1 MLLRFVSIFLACT
14 LLGWG
19 QNVTATITGT
29 VRDGSGAVLPN
40 AVIKANNTGTQ
51 AQFEASASSDGAYVL
66 RNLPVGVYK
75 MRVEVKGFQPWE
87 LRDLRLQVNETARVD
102 ASMSVAGTTESV
114 TVSSSVVNV
123 DTTSVTLK
131 TVVDQKRIEELPLN
145 GRNATQLM
153 RLVAGVVV
161 DQRADVTSG
170 TTYPGTTPVS
180 VNGGRANATN
190 YVLDGA
196 QNNDPYSNA
205 PNPFPNPDALQEF
218 SVQTNNFSAEFGRQS
233 GGLVNA
239 VTKSG
244 TNSFHGSAFE
254 FVRNQAFNATG
265 FFGPADPATGRRR
278 QDGLKRNQFG
288 GTIGGP
294 VVLPK
299 IYNGKDKTFFFA
311 SYQATLL
318 RVIPAEVQ
326 RIVPTTL
333 QRSGN
338 FSQITRGLRDPLA
351 NAPFPGNVIPAN
363 RINPVSRFIVDSAL
377 PDGGASGRISTIV
390 SSPNNDHQLM
400 LRGDHQFGNAN
411 RLSVRYYKSW
421 SESTAFL
428 NPKNVLEQTSGGQW
442 FNNSIS
448 ITDTH
453 TISPTL
459 VNQALFSINRTDG
472 KFVPPQP
479 EKSLASLGL
488 KYYNDP
494 IIKWDI
500 DIAGYFRINTGDTNA
515 FPRTEYQYL
524 DTLRWTKGKHNLTFG
539 GEYGRGSND
548 IINNFR
554 ANGQWSFNG
563 AAPFTTDGLADFM
576 LGSFNSLT
584 QGIGEYKGTRFQR
597 MGLFVQDSWKVTKR
611 LTLDVGA
618 RWEPFFPFTDTLDK
632 VAVWRPNEQSTRYR
646 NAPKGVIYAGDPN
659 VSRGTVPT
667 TWGNLGPR
675 VGFAWDVFGNGKTAV
690 RGAYGVFFDS
700 FNSIATNSQAN
711 QAPFGTVVTV
721 FGSNANSF
729 TDPWAGTTNPFPA
742 PQNPPAT
749 AAFPAF
755 TSQFLNAADFRNPY
769 IQSWNLTLEREI
781 WGGFVT
787 RASYA
792 ASKGT
797 KLMVLREL
805 NAAVFAPGA
814 TTATTNQRRPYGPAM
829 GSSTIVEPVGNSTY
843 HAFQLTAER
852 RFSKGF
858 TILANYQ
865 FSKSIDD
872 TSANKG
878 TGQVRTNPN
887 NQAFDK
893 ALSDFNRPNVFN
905 FSGLWELPI
914 RFQNKTANFLIGGWN
929 LNTILN
935 LTSGQPFSVAS
946 GVDNARTGTGG
957 QRVDY
962 SGNAVIGGDR
972 SRNDVVNEYLRRSVF
987 SPNALGTFGTIGR
1000 NTYYGP
1006 GLANVDFGLAKNFRA
1021 NDRLTTTFRFEA
1033 FNALN
1038 RVNLGNPVNAQ
1049 NNGNFMRITG
1059 TNPPRVLQLALR
1071 LVF

>member
-1 MLLRFVSIFLACT
+1 MLTRVLVLS
-14 LLGWG
+14 LLCAAFAVA
-19 QNVTATITGT
+19 QNVTASITGT
-29 VRDGSGAVLPN
+29 VKDATGAVIPN
-40 AVIKANNTGTQ
+40 ATVKATNTGTKT
-51 AQFEASASSDGAYVL
+51 QFEGTADAEGGYIL
-66 RNLPVGVYK
+66 RNLPVGVYTL
-75 MRVEVKGFQPWE
+75 RVEAKGFQAFE
-87 LRDLRLQVNETARVD
+87 VRDLRLQVNETARVD
-102 ASMSVAGTTESV
+102 ASMNVGGTAESV
-114 TVSSSVVNV
+114 TVSSNIVNV
-123 DTTSVTLK
+123 DTTSATLK
-131 TVVDQKRIEELPLN
+131 TVVDQRRIEQLPLN

-244 TNSFHGSAFE
+244 TNQFHGSAFE
-254 FVRNQAFNATG
+254 FLRNQAFNATG

-294 VVLPK
+294 V
-299 IYNGKDKTFFFA
+299 IKDKTFFFA

-318 RVIPAEVQ
+318 RQIPAEVQ

-338 FSQITRGLRDPLA
+338 FSQLTRALRDPLA
-351 NAPFPGNVIPAN
+351 NAPFAGNIIPVS
-363 RINPVSRFIVDSAL
+363 RINPVSRTIIDTSL

-390 SSPNNDHQLM
+390 ASPNNDHQVM
-400 LRGDHQFGNAN
+400 ARGDHQISQNN
-411 RLSVRYYKSW
+411 RISVRYYKSW
-421 SESTAFL
+421 SESAAFL
-428 NPKNVLEQTSGGQW
+428 NPRNVLEQTSGGQW
-442 FNNSIS
+442 YNNSIS
-448 ITDTH
+448 FTDTH
-453 TISPTL
+453 TFTPTL

-515 FPRTEYQYL
+515 FPRREYQYL
-524 DTLRWTKGKHNLTFG
+524 DTLRWTKGRHNLTFG
-539 GEYGRGSND
+539 GEYGQGGND

-563 AAPFTTDGLADFM
+563 AAPFTSDGLADFM

-584 QGIGEYKGTRFQR
+584 QGIGEYKETRFKR
-597 MGLFVQDSWKVTKR
+597 IGLFVQDSFKVNKR
-611 LTLDVGA
+611 LTVDLGA

-632 VAVWRPNEQSTRYR
+632 LAAWRPAEQSTRYR
-646 NAPKGVIYAGDPN
+646 NAPKGVIYGGDPN
-659 VSRGTVPT
+659 VPRGVVPT
-667 TWGNLGPR
+667 TWGNIGPR
-675 VGFAWDVFGNGKTAV
+675 VGFAWDVFGDGKTAL
-690 RGAYGVFFDS
+690 RGAYGIFFDS
-700 FNSIATNSQAN
+700 FNAIATNSQAN

-742 PQNPPAT
+742 PLNPPST
-749 AAFPAF
+749 AVFPQF
-755 TSQFLNAADFRNPY
+755 STHFLNSADFRNPY

-787 RASYA
+787 RAAYA

-797 KLMVLREL
+797 KLMTLREL
-805 NAAVFAPGA
+805 NAAVFTPGA
-814 TTATTNQRRPYGPAM
+814 TTATTNQRRPLGPAL
-829 GSSTIVEPVGNSTY
+829 GATTIVEPVGNSTY
-843 HAFQLTAER
+843 HAFQWTAER
-852 RFSKGF
+852 RYRQGF

-887 NQAFDK
+887 NQAYDK
-893 ALSDFNRPNVFN
+893 ALSDFNRPHVFN
-905 FSGLWELPI
+905 FSGLWELPVK
-914 RFQNKTANFLIGGWN
+914 FQNRAANFALGGWN
-929 LNTILN
+929 LNAIMN
-935 LTSGQPFSVAS
+935 LTSGQPFSVVS

-962 SGNAVIGGDR
+962 NGNAIIDGNR
-972 SRNDVVNEYLRRSVF
+972 SRNDLVTEYLRRSVF
-987 SPNALGTFGTIGR
+987 QPNAIGTFGTIGR

-1006 GLANVDFGLAKNFRA
+1006 GLANVDFGLAKDFRA
-1021 NDRLTTTFRFEA
+1021 NERFVTTFRFEA

-1059 TNPPRVLQLALR
+1059 ANPPRVLQLALR
-1071 LVF
+1071 MVF

>member
-1 MLLRFVSIFLACT
+1 MFGRLLLLSISLSSAVLA
-14 LLGWG
+14 
-19 QNVTATITGT
+19 QNVTASITGT
-29 VRDGSGAVLPN
+29 VKDATGAVVPN
-40 AVIKANNTGTQ
+40 ATVRATNTGTQ
-51 AQFEASASSDGAYVL
+51 TQFDGVSDGTGTYLL
-66 RNLPVGVYK
+66 RNLPVGVYTV
-75 MRVEVKGFQPWE
+75 RIESKGFQGWE
-87 LRDLRLQVNETARVD
+87 SRDVRLQVNEIARID
-102 ASMSVAGTTESV
+102 ASLNVGATTETV
-114 TVSSSVVNV
+114 TVSSNVINV
-123 DTTSVTLK
+123 DTTSATLK
-131 TVVDQKRIEELPLN
+131 TVVDQRRIEQLPLN

-153 RLVAGVVV
+153 RLVAGVVA
-161 DQRADVTSG
+161 DPRADVTSG

-244 TNSFHGSAFE
+244 TNELHGSLFE

-333 QRSGN
+333 QRAGN
-338 FSQITRGLRDPLA
+338 FSQLTRALRDPLA
-351 NAPFPGNVIPAN
+351 NAPFPGNVIPGN
-363 RINPVSRFIVDSAL
+363 RIHPVSRTLVDTAL

-390 SSPNNDHQLM
+390 ASPNNDHQLM
-400 LRGDHQFGNAN
+400 LRGDHQFSQSN
-411 RLSVRYYKSW
+411 RMSGRYYKSW
-421 SESTAFL
+421 SESAAFL
-428 NPKNVLEQTSGGQW
+428 NPRNVLEQTSGGQW
-442 FNNSIS
+442 YNESIVL
-448 ITDTH
+448 TNTH
-453 TISPTL
+453 TFTPTL
-459 VNQALFSINRTDG
+459 VNQALFSVNSTDG

-479 EKSLASLGL
+479 DKSLASLGL
-488 KYYNDP
+488 RYYNDP

-500 DIAGYFRINTGDTNA
+500 DIAGYFRINTGDTNS
-515 FPRTEYQYL
+515 FPRREFQYL
-524 DTLRWTKGKHNLTFG
+524 DTVRWTKGKHSLTFG
-539 GEYGRGSND
+539 GEYGRGRND

-563 AAPFTTDGLADFM
+563 AAPFTTDSLADFM
-576 LGSFNSLT
+576 IGSFNSLT
-584 QGIGEYKGTRFQR
+584 QGIGEYKETRFQR
-597 MGLFVQDSWKVTKR
+597 LGLFVQDSWKVSRR
-611 LTLDVGA
+611 LTVDVGA

-632 VAVWRPNEQSTRYR
+632 IAVWRPSERSRRYV
-646 NAPKGVIYAGDPN
+646 NAPAGVIYAGDPN
-659 VSRGTVPT
+659 VPKGTTPT
-667 TWGNLGPR
+667 AWGNLGPR
-675 VGFAWDVFGNGKTAV
+675 MGFAWDVFGDGKTAV
-690 RGAYGVFFDS
+690 RGAYGIFFDS

-721 FGSNANSF
+721 FGSNSNSF

-742 PQNPPAT
+742 PKNPPST
-749 AAFPAF
+749 AVFPQF
-755 TSQFLNAADFRNPY
+755 TTQFLNAADFRNPY
-769 IQSWNLTLEREI
+769 IQSWNLTIEREM
-781 WGGFVT
+781 WGGFVS
-787 RASYA
+787 RAAYA

-797 KLMVLREL
+797 RLMTLREL
-805 NAAVFAPGA
+805 NAAVFTPGA
-814 TTATTNQRRPYGPAM
+814 TTATTNQRRPFGPAM
-829 GSSTIVEPVGNSTY
+829 GSSTIVEAVGNSTF
-843 HAFQLTAER
+843 HSFQWTVER
-852 RFSKGF
+852 RFRDGF

-893 ALSDFNRPNVFN
+893 GLSDFNRPQVFN

-914 RFQNKTANFLIGGWN
+914 KFKSRAANFAIGGWN
-929 LNTILN
+929 LNAIVN
-935 LTSGQPFSVAS
+935 LSSGQPITVTS

-962 SGNAVIGGDR
+962 NGNPFFSGDR
-972 SRNDVVNEYLRRSVF
+972 SRNEIVTEYLRRSVF
-987 SPNALGTFGTIGR
+987 TPNALGTFGTIGR

-1006 GLANVDFGLAKNFRA
+1006 GLANVDFGLAKDFRA
-1021 NDRLTTTFRFEA
+1021 NERLVTTFRFET

-1038 RVNLGNPVNAQ
+1038 RVNFGNPTTAQ

-1059 TNPPRVLQLALR
+1059 TSSPRILQLALR

>member
-1 MLLRFVSIFLACT
+1 MIPPMLTRVIASFLACVS
-14 LLGWG
+14 LASA
-19 QNVTATITGT
+19 QNVTASITGSVKDAT
-29 VRDGSGAVLPN
+29 GAVIPN
-40 AVIKANNTGTQ
+40 AAVKATNTGTKT
-51 AQFEASASSDGAYVL
+51 QFDGTADAEGSYLL
-66 RNLPVGVYK
+66 RNLPVGVYTL
-75 MRVEVKGFQPWE
+75 RVEAKGFQSFE
-87 LRDLRLQVNETARVD
+87 VRDLRLQVNETARVD
-102 ASMSVAGTTESV
+102 ASMNVGGTAESV
-114 TVSSSVVNV
+114 TVSSNIINV
-123 DTTSVTLK
+123 DTTSATLK
-131 TVVDQKRIEELPLN
+131 TVIDQRRIEQLPLN

-244 TNSFHGSAFE
+244 TNQLHGSAFE

-288 GTIGGP
+288 GTVGGP
-294 VVLPK
+294 V
-299 IYNGKDKTFFFA
+299 IKDKTFFFA

-318 RVIPAEVQ
+318 RQVPSEVQ

-333 QRSGN
+333 QRAGN
-338 FSQITRGLRDPLA
+338 FSQLTRALRDPLT
-351 NAPFPGNVIPAN
+351 NAPFAGNI
-363 RINPVSRFIVDSAL
+363 IPVSRIHPVSRAIVDSSL
-377 PDGGASGRISTIV
+377 PDGGASGRVSTIV
-390 SSPNNDHQLM
+390 ATPSNDHQFM
-400 LRGDHQFGNAN
+400 ARGDHQISQNN
-411 RLSVRYYKSW
+411 RFSVRYYKSW
-421 SESTAFL
+421 AESPAFL

-448 ITDTH
+448 FTDTH
-453 TISPTL
+453 TLSPTL
-459 VNQALFSINRTDG
+459 VNQALFSVNRTDG

-479 EKSLASLGL
+479 DKSLASLGL

-515 FPRTEYQYL
+515 FPRREYQYL
-524 DTLRWTKGKHNLTFG
+524 DTLRWTKGKHSLTFG
-539 GEYGRGSND
+539 GEYGQGGND

-563 AAPFTTDGLADFM
+563 AAPFTSDGLADFM

-584 QGIGEYKGTRFQR
+584 QGIGEYKETRFKR
-597 MGLFVQDSWKVTKR
+597 IGLFVQDSFKVTKR
-611 LTLDVGA
+611 FTLDVGA

-632 VAVWRPNEQSTRYR
+632 VGVWRPAEQSKRYI
-646 NAPKGVIYAGDPN
+646 NAPKGVIYAGDPG

-667 TWGNLGPR
+667 SWGNIGPR
-675 VGFAWDVFGNGKTAV
+675 LGFAWDVFGDGKTAL

-700 FNSIATNSQAN
+700 FNAIATNSQAN

-721 FGSNANSF
+721 FGSNTNSF
-729 TDPWAGTTNPFPA
+729 SDPWAGTTNPFPA
-742 PQNPPAT
+742 SKTPPSSAVFPQ
-749 AAFPAF
+749 F

-787 RASYA
+787 RGAYA

-797 KLMVLREL
+797 RLMTLREL
-805 NAAVFAPGA
+805 NAAVYAPGV
-814 TTATTNQRRPYGPAM
+814 TTATTNQRRPFAPAM
-829 GSSTIVEPVGNSTY
+829 GMSTLVEAVGNSTY
-843 HAFQLTAER
+843 HAFQWTVER
-852 RFSKGF
+852 RFRQGF

-893 ALSDFNRPNVFN
+893 ALSDYNRPHVFN
-905 FSGLWELPI
+905 FSGLWELPVK
-914 RFQNKTANFLIGGWN
+914 FQKRAVNFALGGWN
-929 LNTILN
+929 LNAIMN
-935 LTSGQPFSVAS
+935 LTSGQPFSVGS
-946 GVDNARTGTGG
+946 GVDNARSGTGG

-962 SGNAVIGGDR
+962 TGNAIIDGNR
-972 SRNDVVNEYLRRSVF
+972 SRNDIVTEYLRKSVF
-987 SPNALGTFGTIGR
+987 RPNALGTFGTIGR

-1006 GLANVDFGLAKNFRA
+1006 GLANVDFGLAKDFRV
-1021 NDRLTTTFRFEA
+1021 NERFTTTFRFEA

-1038 RVNLGNPVNAQ
+1038 RVNLGNPTSAL
-1049 NNGNFMRITG
+1049 NNGNFMRITAA
-1059 TNPPRVLQLALR
+1059 NPPRVLQLALR
-1071 LVF
+1071 MVF

>member
-1 MLLRFVSIFLACT
+1 MGLASA
-14 LLGWG
+14 
-19 QNVTATITGT
+19 QNVTASITGT
-29 VRDGSGAVLPN
+29 VKDATGAVIPN
-40 AVIKANNTGTQ
+40 AAVKATNTGTKT
-51 AQFEASASSDGAYVL
+51 QFDGVADSEGSYLL
-66 RNLPVGVYK
+66 RNLPVGVYTL
-75 MRVEVKGFQPWE
+75 RVDAKGFQPWE
-87 LRDLRLQVNETARVD
+87 ARDLRLQVNETARVD
-102 ASMSVAGTTESV
+102 ANLNVGGTAESV
-114 TVSSSVVNV
+114 TVSSNVINV
-123 DTTSVTLK
+123 DTTSATLK
-131 TVVDQKRIEELPLN
+131 TVVDQRRIEQLPLN

-244 TNSFHGSAFE
+244 TNQFHGSAFE

-288 GTIGGP
+288 GTFGGP
-294 VVLPK
+294 V
-299 IYNGKDKTFFFA
+299 IKDKTFFFA
-311 SYQATLL
+311 SYQGTLL
-318 RVIPAEVQ
+318 RQVPSEVQ

-333 QRSGN
+333 QRAGN
-338 FSQITRGLRDPLA
+338 FSLLGRALRDPLSG
-351 NAPFPGNVIPAN
+351 NPFEGNIIPAS
-363 RINPVSRFIVDSAL
+363 RINPVSRAILDTSL

-390 SSPNNDHQLM
+390 ATPSNDHQFM
-400 LRGDHQFGNAN
+400 ARGDHQFSQNN

-421 SESTAFL
+421 AESPAFL
-428 NPKNVLEQTSGGQW
+428 NLKNVLEQTSGGQW
-442 FNNSIS
+442 YNNSIS
-448 ITDTH
+448 FTDTH
-453 TISPTL
+453 TITPTL

-479 EKSLASLGL
+479 DKSLASLGL
-488 KYYNDP
+488 RYYNDP

-500 DIAGYFRINTGDTNA
+500 DIAGYFRINTGDTNS
-515 FPRTEYQYL
+515 FPRREYQYL
-524 DTLRWTKGKHNLTFG
+524 DTLRWTKGKHSLTFG
-539 GEYGRGSND
+539 GEYGHGGND
-548 IINNFR
+548 IVNNFR

-584 QGIGEYKGTRFQR
+584 QGIGEYKETRFR
-597 MGLFVQDSWKVTKR
+597 RIGLFVQDSFKVTKR
-611 LTLDVGA
+611 FTLDLGA

-632 VAVWRPNEQSTRYR
+632 VAVWRPAEQSKRYV

-667 TWGNLGPR
+667 AWGNFGPR
-675 VGFAWDVFGNGKTAV
+675 LGFAWDVFGDGKTAL

-721 FGSNANSF
+721 FGSNGNSF
-729 TDPWAGTTNPFPA
+729 SDPWAGTTNPFPA
-742 PQNPPAT
+742 QKNPPST
-749 AAFPAF
+749 AAFPQF
-755 TSQFLNAADFRNPY
+755 TTQFLNAADFRNPY
-769 IQSWNLTLEREI
+769 IQSWNLTLEREL
-781 WGGFVT
+781 WGGFVS
-787 RASYA
+787 RAAYA

-797 KLMVLREL
+797 RLMTLREL
-805 NAAVFAPGA
+805 NAAVYAVGA
-814 TTATTNQRRPYGPAM
+814 TTATTNQRRPLGPAM
-829 GSSTIVEPVGNSTY
+829 GSSTLVEAVGNSTY
-843 HAFQLTAER
+843 HAGQLTLER
-852 RFSKGF
+852 RFRQGF

-905 FSGLWELPI
+905 FSGLWELPLK
-914 RFQNKTANFLIGGWN
+914 FQNRAVNFAIGGWN
-929 LNTILN
+929 LNAIMN
-935 LTSGQPFSVAS
+935 LTSGQPFSVTS

-962 SGNAVIGGDR
+962 NGDPILGGDR
-972 SRNDVVNEYLRRSVF
+972 SRNDIVTEYLRRSVF
-987 SPNALGTFGTIGR
+987 QPNALGTFGSIGR

-1006 GLANVDFGLAKNFRA
+1006 GFANVDFGLAKDFRV
-1021 NDRLTTTFRFEA
+1021 NERFTTAFRFEA

-1038 RVNLGNPVNAQ
+1038 RVNFGNPTTAQ
-1049 NNGNFMRITG
+1049 NNGNFMRITSA
-1059 TNPPRVLQLALR
+1059 NSPRILQLALR
-1071 LVF
+1071 MVF

>member
-1 MLLRFVSIFLACT
+1 MLTRVISILLLCVPLVSA
-14 LLGWG
+14 
-19 QNVTATITGT
+19 QNVTASITGT
-29 VRDGSGAVLPN
+29 VKDATGAVIPN
-40 AVIKANNTGTQ
+40 AGVKATNSGTKT
-51 AQFEASASSDGAYVL
+51 QFDGTADSQGGYLL
-66 RNLPVGVYK
+66 RNLPVGVYTL
-75 MRVEVKGFQPWE
+75 RVEAKGFQAFE
-87 LRDLRLQVNETARVD
+87 VRDLRLQVNETARVD
-102 ASMSVAGTTESV
+102 ANMNVGGTSESV
-114 TVSSSVVNV
+114 TVSSNIVNV
-123 DTTSVTLK
+123 DTTSATLK
-131 TVVDQKRIEELPLN
+131 TVVDQRRIEQLPLN

-153 RLVAGVVV
+153 RLIAGVVV

-244 TNSFHGSAFE
+244 TNQLHGSAFE
-254 FVRNQAFNATG
+254 FLRNQAFNATG

-288 GTIGGP
+288 GTVGGP
-294 VVLPK
+294 V
-299 IYNGKDKTFFFA
+299 IKDKTFFFA

-318 RVIPAEVQ
+318 RQIPAEVQ

-333 QRSGN
+333 QRGGN
-338 FSQITRGLRDPLA
+338 FSQLTRALRDPLT
-351 NAPFPGNVIPAN
+351 NAPFAGNIIPAS
-363 RINPVSRFIVDSAL
+363 RINPVSRTIIDSSL
-377 PDGGASGRISTIV
+377 LDGGASGRISTIV
-390 SSPNNDHQLM
+390 ASPNNDHQFM
-400 LRGDHQFGNAN
+400 GRGDHQFSQNN

-421 SESTAFL
+421 SESAAFL

-448 ITDTH
+448 FTDTH
-453 TISPTL
+453 TLSPSL

-479 EKSLASLGL
+479 DKSLASLGL

-515 FPRTEYQYL
+515 FPRREYQYL

-539 GEYGRGSND
+539 GEYGHGGND

-563 AAPFTTDGLADFM
+563 AAPFTSDGLADFM

-584 QGIGEYKGTRFQR
+584 QGIGEYKQTRFR
-597 MGLFVQDSWKVTKR
+597 RIGLFVQDSLKVSKR

-632 VAVWRPNEQSTRYR
+632 LAAWRPAEQSTRYR
-646 NAPKGVIYAGDPN
+646 NAPKGVIYGGDPN
-659 VSRGTVPT
+659 VPRGVVPT
-667 TWGNLGPR
+667 TWGNIGPR
-675 VGFAWDVFGNGKTAV
+675 LGFAWDVFGDGKTAL

-700 FNSIATNSQAN
+700 FNAIATNSQAN

-721 FGSNANSF
+721 FGSNTNSF
-729 TDPWAGTTNPFPA
+729 SDPWAGTTNPFPA
-742 PQNPPAT
+742 PLNPPST
-749 AAFPAF
+749 AVFPDF
-755 TSQFLNAADFRNPY
+755 STHFLNAADFRNPY

-787 RASYA
+787 RGAYA

-797 KLMVLREL
+797 RLMTLREL
-805 NAAVFAPGA
+805 NAAVYAPGV
-814 TTATTNQRRPYGPAM
+814 TTATTNQRRPFGPRLGAT
-829 GSSTIVEPVGNSTY
+829 TIVEGVGNSTY
-843 HAFQLTAER
+843 HAFQWTVER
-852 RFSKGF
+852 RFRQGF

-887 NQAFDK
+887 NQAYDK
-893 ALSDFNRPNVFN
+893 ALSDFNRPHVFN
-905 FSGLWELPI
+905 FSSLWELPVK
-914 RFQNKTANFLIGGWN
+914 FQNRAVNFALGGWN
-929 LNTILN
+929 LNAIMN
-935 LTSGQPFSVAS
+935 LTSGQPFSVGS

-962 SGNAVIGGDR
+962 NGNAIIDGNR
-972 SRNDVVNEYLRRSVF
+972 SRNDIVNEYLRKSVF
-987 SPNALGTFGTIGR
+987 QPNALGTFGTIGR

-1006 GLANVDFGLAKNFRA
+1006 GLANVDFGLAKDFRV
-1021 NDRLTTTFRFEA
+1021 NERFTTTLRFEA

-1038 RVNLGNPVNAQ
+1038 RVNLGNPTNAL

-1059 TNPPRVLQLALR
+1059 ANSPRVLQLALR
-1071 LVF
+1071 MVF

>member
-1 MLLRFVSIFLACT
+1 MTKLPSLKVFGCLLLSTLAFAQGDRGAITGLITDKSGGAVPNVAIEVVNTATNARFETVSTGTGSYRLVGLPIGLYDLTAKAAGFNASVQRAVQIQT
-14 LLGWG
+14 N
-19 QNVTATITGT
+19 QTATIDIGLN
-29 VRDGSGAVLPN
+29 VGAV
-40 AVIKANNTGTQ
+40 
-51 AQFEASASSDGAYVL
+51 S
-66 RNLPVGVYK
+66 
-75 MRVEVKGFQPWE
+75 
-87 LRDLRLQVNETARVD
+87 
-102 ASMSVAGTTESV
+102 ESV
-114 TVSSSVVNV
+114 TVQGGNPIIQTESADVSMVVEAKQFL
-123 DTTSVTLK
+123 D
-131 TVVDQKRIEELPLN
+131 LPLTL
-145 GRNATQLM
+145 GGGIRNASSFIKLSP
-153 RLVAGVVV
+153 GVSPTGTWTKSISGGGGFQDQVYYDGIALSRGDLSNDSEVNPSV
-161 DQRADVTSG
+161 DAI
-170 TTYPGTTPVS
+170 
-180 VNGGRANATN
+180 A
-190 YVLDGA
+190 
-196 QNNDPYSNA
+196 
-205 PNPFPNPDALQEF
+205 EF
-218 SVQTNNFSAEFGRQS
+218 KLITNNYSAEYAHAM
-233 GGLVNA
+233 GGI
-239 VTKSG
+239 TSFTMKSG
-244 TNSFHGSAFE
+244 TNQIHGTAFE
-254 FVRNQAFNATG
+254 FLRNEKMDARG
-265 FFGPADPATGRRR
+265 FFPASRAPSKQNEWGA
-278 QDGLKRNQFG
+278 
-288 GTIGGP
+288 TIGGP

-338 FSQITRGLRDPLA
+338 FSQIARGLRDPLA

-711 QAPFGTVVTV
+711 QAPFGTVVSV

-729 TDPWAGTTNPFPA
+729 SDPWAGTTNPFPA

-749 AAFPAF
+749 ATFPAF
-755 TSQFLNAADFRNPY
+755 TTQFLNAADFRNPY

-887 NQAFDK
+887 NQAYDK
-893 ALSDFNRPNVFN
+893 ALSDFNRPQVFN

-972 SRNDVVNEYLRRSVF
+972 SRNDVVSEYLRRSVF

>member
-1 MLLRFVSIFLACT
+1 MLIRIIGTFLACMG
-14 LLGWG
+14 LASA
-19 QNVTATITGT
+19 QNVTASITGT
-29 VRDGSGAVLPN
+29 VKDATGAVIPN
-40 AVIKANNTGTQ
+40 AAVKATNTGTKT
-51 AQFEASASSDGAYVL
+51 QFDGVADSEGSYLL
-66 RNLPVGVYK
+66 RNLPVGVYTL
-75 MRVEVKGFQPWE
+75 RVDAKGFQPWE
-87 LRDLRLQVNETARVD
+87 ARDLRLQVNETARVD
-102 ASMSVAGTTESV
+102 ANLNVGGTAESV
-114 TVSSSVVNV
+114 TVSSNVINV
-123 DTTSVTLK
+123 DTTSATLK
-131 TVVDQKRIEELPLN
+131 TVVDQRRIEQLPLN

-244 TNSFHGSAFE
+244 TNQFHGSAFE

-288 GTIGGP
+288 GTFGGP
-294 VVLPK
+294 V
-299 IYNGKDKTFFFA
+299 IKDKTFFFA
-311 SYQATLL
+311 SYQGTLL
-318 RVIPAEVQ
+318 RQVPSEVQ

-333 QRSGN
+333 QRAGN
-338 FSQITRGLRDPLA
+338 FSLLGRALRDPLSG
-351 NAPFPGNVIPAN
+351 NPFEGNIIPAS
-363 RINPVSRFIVDSAL
+363 RINPVSRAILDTSL

-390 SSPNNDHQLM
+390 ATPSNDHQFM
-400 LRGDHQFGNAN
+400 ARGDHQFSQNN

-421 SESTAFL
+421 AESPAFL
-428 NPKNVLEQTSGGQW
+428 NLKNVLEQTSGGQW
-442 FNNSIS
+442 YNNSIS
-448 ITDTH
+448 FTDTH
-453 TISPTL
+453 TITPTL

-479 EKSLASLGL
+479 DKSLASLGL
-488 KYYNDP
+488 RYYNDP

-500 DIAGYFRINTGDTNA
+500 DIAGYFRINTGDTNS
-515 FPRTEYQYL
+515 FPRREYQYL
-524 DTLRWTKGKHNLTFG
+524 DTLRWTKGKHSLTFG
-539 GEYGRGSND
+539 GEYGHGGND
-548 IINNFR
+548 IVNNFR

-584 QGIGEYKGTRFQR
+584 QGIGEYKETRFR
-597 MGLFVQDSWKVTKR
+597 RIGLFVQDSFKVTKR
-611 LTLDVGA
+611 FTLDLGA

-632 VAVWRPNEQSTRYR
+632 VAVWRPAEQSKRYV

-667 TWGNLGPR
+667 AWGNFGPR
-675 VGFAWDVFGNGKTAV
+675 LGFAWDVFGDGKTAL

-721 FGSNANSF
+721 FGSNGNSF
-729 TDPWAGTTNPFPA
+729 SDPWAGTTNPFPA
-742 PQNPPAT
+742 QKNPPST
-749 AAFPAF
+749 AAFPQF
-755 TSQFLNAADFRNPY
+755 TTQFLNAADFRNPY
-769 IQSWNLTLEREI
+769 IQSWNLTLEREL
-781 WGGFVT
+781 WGGFVS
-787 RASYA
+787 RAAYA

-797 KLMVLREL
+797 RLMTLREL
-805 NAAVFAPGA
+805 NAAVYAVGA
-814 TTATTNQRRPYGPAM
+814 TTATTNQRRPLGPAM
-829 GSSTIVEPVGNSTY
+829 GSSTLVEAVGNSTY
-843 HAFQLTAER
+843 HAGQLTLER
-852 RFSKGF
+852 RFRQGF

-905 FSGLWELPI
+905 FSGLWELPLK
-914 RFQNKTANFLIGGWN
+914 FQNRAVNFAIGGWN
-929 LNTILN
+929 LNAIMN
-935 LTSGQPFSVAS
+935 LTSGQPFSVTS

-962 SGNAVIGGDR
+962 NGDPILGGDR
-972 SRNDVVNEYLRRSVF
+972 SRNDIVTEYLRRSVF
-987 SPNALGTFGTIGR
+987 QPNALGTFGSIGR

-1006 GLANVDFGLAKNFRA
+1006 GFANVDFGLAKDFRV
-1021 NDRLTTTFRFEA
+1021 NERFTTAFRFEA

-1038 RVNLGNPVNAQ
+1038 RVNFGNPTTAQ
-1049 NNGNFMRITG
+1049 NNGNFMRITSA
-1059 TNPPRVLQLALR
+1059 NSPRILQLALR
-1071 LVF
+1071 MVF